1 MYQKTRMIR
10 KGLIA
15 AVATVA
21 MSGGQV
27 LAANSVDGCVQTIL
41 KEAQKFGQKKANS
54 LRKCEDG
61 VLKGSVTGPCPDA
74 GNAQKIADAMTKAE
88 ESIAKKCDELYD
100 NAACTGAGTPD
111 ACCTG
116 VAEGTC
122 FDAGLFGY
130 PDLCPRAECAGFID
144 DVGDL
149 GACVTCNVSEIIDNL
164 GEETY
169 GTLEDPGVDKAVLNC
184 QRTYAKEIIQAYR
197 KVSKA
202 KQKCEDG
209 VIKGKIVGPCPD
221 AGTSDKVNTALTK
234 LADKIDKKCG
244 DAATR
249 EAALNLG
256 KAFGSTGFAGAGA
269 DVTDYADAIA
279 ASQVSF
285 SNQAGVCGNAAIDAG
300 ETCDDGNT
308 RGDNGTGASDPCPDD
323 CNIASCTVGG
333 SGSATVSFAA
343 PNSENIAA
351 ATILVSYDESKIKV
365 QDGTFAAAGPFTGET
380 TNDLDYAFRS
390 VLLDASLLG
399 ATSGDALTF
408 DYSDCGGAV
417 AASDF
422 DCYVVDASDDA
433 FAAVDGVTC
442 TVAP

>member
-1 MYQKTRMIR
+1 MYQKTTLIR

-15 AVATVA
+15 AVAVAA
-21 MSGGQV
+21 MSSGQAM
-27 LAANSVDGCVQTIL
+27 AANTVDGCVQTIL
-41 KEAQKFGQKKANS
+41 KEAQKFGQKKANAV
-54 LRKCEDG
+54 RKCEDG
-61 VLKGSVTGPCPDA
+61 VLKGGTTGPCPDA
-74 GNAQKIADAMTKAE
+74 GNAQKIADAMAKAE
-88 ESIAKKCDELYD
+88 ASIAKKCDELYD

-116 VAEGTC
+116 LGEGTC
-122 FDAGLFGY
+122 FDAGMFGY
-130 PDLCPRAECAGFID
+130 PDLCPRAECVGAIA
-144 DVGDL
+144 DVADL
-149 GACVTCNVSEIIDNL
+149 GACVTCNVMEIIDNL

-169 GTLEDPGVDKAVLNC
+169 GTLEDPSTDKAVLNC

-197 KVSKA
+197 KISKA
-202 KQKCEDG
+202 RQKCEDG
-209 VIKGKIVGPCPD
+209 VIKGKVVGPCPD
-221 AGTSDKVNTALTK
+221 AGTTEKVDATLTK
-234 LADKIDKKCG
+234 LAEKIDKKCG

-256 KAFGSTGFAGAGA
+256 KAFGSTGFAGAGD
-269 DVTDYADAIA
+269 DVTDYAEGIA
-279 ASQVSF
+279 ASQVLS
-285 SNQAGVCGNAAIDAG
+285 SSQSAVCGNAAIDPG

-308 RGDNGTGASDPCPDD
+308 RGDNGTGASDPCPGD
-323 CNIASCTVGG
+323 CNIAACAVGG

-343 PNSENIAA
+343 PNGENIAA
-351 ATILVSYDESKIKV
+351 ATVLVYYDESKVKV
-365 QDGTFAAAGPFTGET
+365 QEGTFAAAGPFTGET

-390 VLLDASLLG
+390 VLLDASLFG
-399 ATSGDALTF
+399 ATSGAALTF